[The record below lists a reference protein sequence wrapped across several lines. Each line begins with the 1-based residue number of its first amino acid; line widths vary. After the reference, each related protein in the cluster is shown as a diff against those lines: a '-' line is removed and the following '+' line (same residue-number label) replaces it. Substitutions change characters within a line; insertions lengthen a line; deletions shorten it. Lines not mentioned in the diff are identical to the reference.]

1 MGGEIRLL
9 FIYKIFSYKNIF
21 HLNLIFLKINIGQAM
36 AMLVDVHAVAV
47 PRGLCLLLVTS
58 AQDTGA
64 GAGDHPVPAVPV
76 SAASL
81 PHLCRGD

>member
-1 MGGEIRLL
+1 MLSVCWMML
-9 FIYKIFSYKNIF
+9 SVD
-21 HLNLIFLKINIGQAM
+21 AM
-36 AMLVDVHAVAV
+36 AVT
-47 PRGLCLLLVTS
+47 RGLAVRLLLVTS

-76 SAASL
+76 SAVSL